1 MASMRNKINK
11 LREEIDKYLPQ
22 APDIK
27 QKILVI
33 DDDYR
38 NLRSFKGLFRKQ
50 ALVFTAENLEEAL
63 YHMRN
68 NKIDIVFCDYK
79 MPKMKGDDV
88 LKEIVK
94 ELVVLY
100 KNKRITGKGL
110 TYLQGM
116 RKSILNHDCKI
127 TQEEKDKVNVFF
139 SWEKN

>member
-1 MASMRNKINK
+1 MRNKIDK

-38 NLRSFKGLFRKQ
+38 NLRSFKGLFRKK

-94 ELVVLY
+94 EFPNVNRVV
-100 KNKRITGKGL
+100 ITGYY
-110 TYLQGM
+110 TPEI
-116 RKSILNHDCKI
+116 REDFRVKSNTTDFILKPYSFEQLVDRI
-127 TQEEKDKVNVFF
+127 YNVA
-139 SWEKN
+139 